1 MSLARSFLSSP
12 PLLACTHVGG
22 SLALGG
28 LRDPAGNSV
37 CLTWGQPL
45 IMPPCCGICG
55 AGVEEAEGLTI
66 PPETVL
72 QGLKIGVHFWFCPQ

>member
-1 MSLARSFLSSP
+1 M
-12 PLLACTHVGG
+12 
-22 SLALGG
+22 
-28 LRDPAGNSV
+28 